1 MNDTHKRLL
10 KGFGIAIGIIA
21 LGFLVWLVRLDSL
34 IQSRLKGG
42 WFEAPVELYS
52 QSESLIPKQAISK
65 DELTIWL
72 KSWGLQEI
80 TMDDEAVLPGQF
92 KYFDESQC
100 SDKVDSPFLENTVE
114 CIFFRLESG
123 KNYLVGFSSENAISL
138 VFSGDPLTE
147 RTRISLPPRLYAQF
161 YKDVP
166 ILRGIVKVGDVPL
179 QCIQAITAVEDSQF
193 LEHSGVSWTGL
204 VRAALR
210 NIVKGRYAQG
220 GSTITQQLVKNYFLT
235 PEKTI
240 RRKVVEIFMA
250 LLLEARNSKDDI
262 LESYMNVIYMGQ
274 SGPFQVIGLKAA
286 SEYYFGRNLAY
297 LELHQCALLAGII
310 NSPGRFNPFTKP
322 ENAKKRREKVLNRM
336 VEVGFL
342 DEVDAKIAKTQ
353 SLPNKPVERLSEP
366 AAYYTQAV
374 FRELDKI
381 GIENDD
387 GLKVY
392 TSLNE
397 SAQEYAQEQT
407 KKHVRKIEASYKSI
421 KDKKEAGK
429 NLEASLISVDVK
441 SGAILALV
449 GGRHY
454 SKTQFN
460 RVLDGNRQVGSVMKP
475 FVYLTA
481 LENEDENGDSYTAES
496 ILSDEKFTHEYEG
509 QSWTPRNYDKKTRGD
524 VPVYYALKSSLNIPT
539 AKLGLQVGLEN
550 IIDVARRAGITSDM
564 KPFPSLTLGAFEI
577 RPLEV
582 AQSYQTIANFGLK
595 RNVHTIER
603 IENMD
608 GEVIFE
614 QDAEPELN
622 FAPTVVGQLVS
633 MMQQTVDSGTARLA
647 RLRGFDRMAA
657 GKTGTTSDTKDAWFA
672 GFTPNTLTVTWT
684 GYDDNTPSGLTGASG
699 ALPLWIE
706 YMKAFEAK
714 YPESDFLWPE
724 GLESKRTILFE
735 PDPERP
741 QDIEIELQLVN

>member
-1 MNDTHKRLL
+1 M
-10 KGFGIAIGIIA
+10 
-21 LGFLVWLVRLDSL
+21 
-34 IQSRLKGG
+34 
-42 WFEAPVELYS
+42 
-52 QSESLIPKQAISK
+52 
-65 DELTIWL
+65 
-72 KSWGLQEI
+72 
-80 TMDDEAVLPGQF
+80 
-92 KYFDESQC
+92 
-100 SDKVDSPFLENTVE
+100 DSPFLENTFE
-114 CIFFRLESG
+114 CLFFRLEDG
-123 KNYLVGFSSENAISL
+123 RNYLVGFSVRNEVSL

-147 RTRISLPPRLYAQF
+147 KTKISLPPRLYAQF
-161 YKDVP
+161 YNDVP
-166 ILRGIVKVGDVPL
+166 ILRGLVKVGDVPL

-193 LEHSGVSWTGL
+193 LEHRGVSWTGL
-204 VRAALR
+204 IRAALR
-210 NIVKGRYAQG
+210 NIVKGRFAQG

-240 RRKVVEIFMA
+240 RRKFVEMFMS
-250 LLLEARNSKDDI
+250 LLLEARTTKDQI

-286 SEYYFGRNLAY
+286 SEYYFGKNLAY
-297 LELHQCALLAGII
+297 LDLHQCALLAGII
-310 NSPGRFNPFTKP
+310 NSPGRFNPFRNP
-322 ENAKKRREKVLNRM
+322 DNAKQRREKVLNRM

-342 DEVDAKIAKTQ
+342 DEVDANIAKRQ
-353 SLPNKPVERLSEP
+353 ALPNRPVERLSEP

-374 FRELDKI
+374 FRELDEL

-397 SAQEYAQEQT
+397 GAQEYAQELT
-407 KKHVRKIEASYKSI
+407 KKHVNKLELSYRSI
-421 KDKKEAGK
+421 QEKKESGK

-441 SGAILALV
+441 TGAILALV
-449 GGRHY
+449 GGRRY

-460 RVLDGNRQVGSVMKP
+460 RVLDGNRQVGSIMKP
-475 FVYLTA
+475 FVYLAA
-481 LENEDENGDSYTAES
+481 LENEDEDGNPYTAFS
-496 ILSDEKFTHEYEG
+496 VLSDEKFTHNYEG

-550 IIDVARRAGITSDM
+550 IIDVAIRAGITSEM
-564 KPFPSLTLGAFEI
+564 KAFPSLTLGAFEI

-582 AQSYQTIANFGLK
+582 AQSYQSIANFGLRRK
-595 RNVHTIER
+595 IHTIAR
-603 IENMD
+603 IENME
-608 GEVIFE
+608 GETIFE
-614 QDAEPELN
+614 QDDESELN
-622 FAPTVVGQLVS
+622 FAPTTVGQLVS

-647 RLRGFDRMAA
+647 RLRGFSRQAA

-684 GYDDNTPSGLTGASG
+684 GYDDNTPTGLTGASG

-706 YMKAFEAK
+706 YMKSFETK
-714 YPESDFLWPE
+714 YPQSDFEWPE
-724 GLESKRTILFE
+724 GLESKTTTLFE

-741 QDIEIELQLVN
+741 QDIKIEIQLID